1 MTSSKTGN
9 KIRREVPK
17 LEPLADFFRYGSSVG
32 FLFFWS
38 MMVEEIVF
46 QNKKVISWECEP
58 RKMKIGVCGLV
69 IPEIHPPPPAQSNSW
84 FRLHFWMGKTG
95 RKSATKRLK
104 SVQDTLT
111 PYS

>member
-46 QNKKVISWECEP
+46 QNKNVISWECEP

-69 IPEIHPPPPAQSNSW
+69 IPEIHPHPLFNQTVGFAYTFGWAKQGGNQPPKGSNL
-84 FRLHFWMGKTG
+84 FRIL
-95 RKSATKRLK
+95 
-104 SVQDTLT
+104 
-111 PYS
+111 